1 MNDLRFAIRQLFKA
15 PAFSTLAVLTL
26 AISIGMN
33 TAIFTLVHELFL
45 RALPFAEPQRIIHV
59 YQEDKSRNIEQG
71 PTSVP
76 KFWHYRDAQKVFSEF
91 AADAGTG
98 FILTGLGEPLQ
109 INGDNVTANY
119 FQVLGVKPVMG
130 RLFLPEEEMK
140 ADVAVISEHFW
151 KSKLAGDLNVL
162 GRSITLNGVPTAI
175 IGVIPTMPIS
185 WFGPDLEVWTVKPFE
200 LPGTPKELLMRGVSF
215 LRPIGRLKPGVTLEQ
230 ARANLTAVAQSY
242 AATNAEKADASWQPQ
257 LVSVPEDVT
266 GQLRP
271 AFITLLAAVG
281 VVLLIAC
288 SNVANLLLVRFTG
301 RKREIALRVAL
312 GASRGGIVRLFVI
325 ESTLLSLLAGMF
337 GICIA
342 LWVLPLVPKL
352 AGQNVP
358 LGSVSAL
365 NLPVLGFTLLLSLL
379 TGAAMGAYPA
389 LQSSKSDLVEGL
401 KEGGR
406 GPAGSAAQQRFRRLL
421 VGAQVCLSV
430 VLLAGAALLITSFM
444 RLAKESSGFRVDR
457 IWTCGIGLPPS
468 RYPDKPAHGRFAKRL
483 QEELQS
489 APGVEVAAIS
499 DAVPLGGGSSQT
511 PYSRADRNIVPLNQ
525 RPLGLNHSISP
536 GYLKLFGI
544 PLVAGRDFDDRDN
557 LNSPPVVLIS
567 QATARRL
574 FPGEEPIGHQ
584 MLFGTDNG
592 TGLVTQIVGI
602 VGDIRFRQ
610 LDKSDDVE
618 FYRPIQQRI
627 FPFLALTVRSALRPN
642 AIAATTR
649 AALSK
654 IDPELPIIQPATM
667 DEVLSN
673 SLGQRRLT
681 TTLLGVF
688 ASVALLLA
696 MIGIYGAVGYTVA
709 QRTGEIAVRMALGAQ
724 AGDVLRMVV
733 RQGMTPVVIGL
744 IVGLLSAFALG
755 RLLGTQLYQVSPHNP
770 VLLATAALLLVV
782 VAFIACLF
790 PARRATLVNP
800 MQALRAE

>member
-45 RALPFAEPQRIIHV
+45 RGLPFAEPQRIIHV
-59 YQEDKSRNIEQG
+59 YQEDKSRNIDQG

-76 KFWHYRDAQKVFSEF
+76 KFWHYRDAQNVFSEF

-98 FILTGLGEPLQ
+98 FILTGLGEPIQ

-119 FQVLGVKPVMG
+119 FQTLGVKPIIG

-151 KSKLAGDLNVL
+151 KSKLAGDPYVL
-162 GRSITLNGVPTAI
+162 GRNITLNGVPTTI
-175 IGVIPTMPIS
+175 IGVVPTMPIS

-200 LPGTPKELLMRGVSF
+200 LAGTPKELLMRGVSF
-215 LRPIGRLKPGVTLEQ
+215 LRGIGRLKPGVTLEQ
-230 ARANLTAVAQSY
+230 AKANLTAVAQSY
-242 AATNAEKADASWQPQ
+242 AAANAEKADASWRPQ
-257 LVSVPEDVT
+257 LVPVPEDVT

-312 GASRGGIVRLFVI
+312 GASRSGIVRLFVV
-325 ESTLLSLLAGMF
+325 ESTLLSIMAGVL

-342 LWVLPLVPKL
+342 LWVLPLAPKL

-358 LGSVSAL
+358 LSNVSAL

-379 TGAAMGAYPA
+379 TGAVMGAYPA
-389 LQSSKSDLVEGL
+389 LQSSKSDLIEGL

-406 GPAGSAAQQRFRRLL
+406 GTAGSAAQQRFRRVL

-430 VLLAGAALLITSFM
+430 VLLAGAALLVTSFM
-444 RLAKESSGFRVDR
+444 RLAKENTGFRVDR
-457 IWTCGIGLPPS
+457 IWNCGIGLPPS
-468 RYPDKPAHGRFAKRL
+468 RYPDRQAYGRFAKRL
-483 QEELQS
+483 QEELQTS
-489 APGVEVAAIS
+489 PGVEAAAIAV
-499 DAVPLGGGSSQT
+499 DVPLGGGFSRT
-511 PYSRADRNIVPLNQ
+511 PYSRADGNVVPLNQ
-525 RPLGLNHSISP
+525 RPLGLNHSVSP

-544 PLVAGRDFDDRDN
+544 PLLSGRDFDDRDD

-567 QATARRL
+567 QATAKRL
-574 FPGEEPIGHQ
+574 FPGEDPIGHQ

-592 TGLVTQIVGI
+592 TGLVAQIVGI

-610 LDKSDDVE
+610 LDKADDVE

-627 FPFLALTVRSALRPN
+627 FPFLAVSVRSALRPD

-649 AALSK
+649 AALNR

-673 SLGQRRLT
+673 SLGQQRMT

-688 ASVALLLA
+688 AGVALLLA

-724 AGDVLRMVV
+724 AGDVLRMIV

-744 IVGLLSAFALG
+744 VVGLLSAFALG

-770 VLLATAALLLVV
+770 VLLATTALLLVI
-782 VAFIACLF
+782 VALIACLF

>member
-45 RALPFAEPQRIIHV
+45 RGLPFAEPQRVVHV
-59 YQEDKSRNIEQG
+59 YQEDKSRNIDQG

-98 FILTGLGEPLQ
+98 FILTGLGEPIQ
-109 INGDNVTANY
+109 FNGDNVTANY
-119 FQVLGVKPVMG
+119 FQVLGVKPIIG

-151 KSKLAGDLNVL
+151 KSKLAGDPNVL
-162 GRSITLNGVPTAI
+162 GRSIQLNGVPTTI

-230 ARANLTAVAQSY
+230 AKANLTAVARSY
-242 AATNAEKADASWQPQ
+242 AVANAEKADASWQPQ
-257 LVSVPEDVT
+257 LVPVPEDVT

-288 SNVANLLLVRFTG
+288 SNVANLLLVRFAG

-312 GASRGGIVRLFVI
+312 GASRSGIVRLFVV
-325 ESTLLSLLAGMF
+325 ESTLLSLLAGML

-352 AGQNVP
+352 AGQNIP

-389 LQSSKSDLVEGL
+389 LQSSKSDLIEGL

-406 GPAGSAAQQRFRRLL
+406 GPAGSAAQQHFRRVL

-444 RLAKESSGFRVDR
+444 RLAKENSGFRVDR

-489 APGVEVAAIS
+489 APDVEVAAIS

-567 QATARRL
+567 QATAKRL
-574 FPGEEPIGHQ
+574 FPGEDPIGHQ

-649 AALSK
+649 SALNR

-673 SLGQRRLT
+673 SLGQQRLT

-688 ASVALLLA
+688 AGVALLLA

-724 AGDVLRMVV
+724 AGDVLRMIV

-744 IVGLLSAFALG
+744 VVGLLSAFALG
-755 RLLGTQLYQVSPHNP
+755 RLLGNQLYQVSPQNP
-770 VLLATAALLLVV
+770 VLLATTALLLVII
-782 VAFIACLF
+782 ALIACLF

-800 MQALRAE
+800 IQALRAE

>member
-1 MNDLRFAIRQLFKA
+1 
-15 PAFSTLAVLTL
+15 
-26 AISIGMN
+26 
-33 TAIFTLVHELFL
+33 
-45 RALPFAEPQRIIHV
+45 
-59 YQEDKSRNIEQG
+59 
-71 PTSVP
+71 
-76 KFWHYRDAQKVFSEF
+76 
-91 AADAGTG
+91 
-98 FILTGLGEPLQ
+98 
-109 INGDNVTANY
+109 
-119 FQVLGVKPVMG
+119 
-130 RLFLPEEEMK
+130 
-140 ADVAVISEHFW
+140 
-151 KSKLAGDLNVL
+151 
-162 GRSITLNGVPTAI
+162 
-175 IGVIPTMPIS
+175 
-185 WFGPDLEVWTVKPFE
+185 
-200 LPGTPKELLMRGVSF
+200 
-215 LRPIGRLKPGVTLEQ
+215 
-230 ARANLTAVAQSY
+230 
-242 AATNAEKADASWQPQ
+242 
-257 LVSVPEDVT
+257 
-266 GQLRP
+266 
-271 AFITLLAAVG
+271 
-281 VVLLIAC
+281 
-288 SNVANLLLVRFTG
+288 
-301 RKREIALRVAL
+301 VAL
-312 GASRGGIVRLFVI
+312 GASRGGIVRLFVV
-325 ESTLLSLLAGMF
+325 ESTLLSLLAGML

-379 TGAAMGAYPA
+379 TGAAVGAYPA
-389 LQSSKSDLVEGL
+389 LQSSKSDLIEGL

-406 GPAGSAAQQRFRRLL
+406 GPAGSAAQQRFRRVL

-444 RLAKESSGFRVDR
+444 RLAKENSGFRVDR

-468 RYPDKPAHGRFAKRL
+468 RYPDKPAYGRFAKRL

-511 PYSRADRNIVPLNQ
+511 PYSRADRNVVPLNQ

-567 QATARRL
+567 QATAKRL
-574 FPGEEPIGHQ
+574 FPGENPIGHQ

-592 TGLVTQIVGI
+592 TGLVTQIVGV

-627 FPFLALTVRSALRPN
+627 FPFLALTVRSALQPN

-649 AALSK
+649 AALNR
-654 IDPELPIIQPATM
+654 IDPELPIIQPGMM

-673 SLGQRRLT
+673 SLGQQRLT

-688 ASVALLLA
+688 AGVALLLA

-724 AGDVLRMVV
+724 AGDVWRMVV

-744 IVGLLSAFALG
+744 VMGVLSAFALG

-770 VLLATAALLLVV
+770 VLLATAAILLAI
-782 VAFIACLF
+782 VALIACLF

-800 MQALRAE
+800 MQALRTE